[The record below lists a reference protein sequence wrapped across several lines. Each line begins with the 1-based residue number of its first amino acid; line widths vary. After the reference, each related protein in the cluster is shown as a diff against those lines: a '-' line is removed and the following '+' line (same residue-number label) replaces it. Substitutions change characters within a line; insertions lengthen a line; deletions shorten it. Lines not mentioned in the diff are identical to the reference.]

1 REERGIAERVLAG
14 ALKGQRLTTPRGR
27 TTRPTA
33 DQVRIACLDTLM
45 PFLEA
50 GPFLDLFAGAG
61 GVGIEAL
68 SRGAPSATFV
78 EQDGVALRALRD
90 NVERLALADRARVVR
105 GDAARAVAELE
116 MGGERFGVT
125 FLDPPYDSP
134 RGPAALEAVAA
145 GRILVA
151 GAVVVIQHRTKTPPP
166 SAPGALTLW
175 KARRFGET
183 TLTFFR
189 SDP

>member
-1 REERGIAERVLAG
+1 VRVLAG
-14 ALKGQRLTTPRGR
+14 ELKGQRLTTPRGR

-45 PFLEA
+45 PFLVA

-78 EQDGVALRALRD
+78 EQDGAALRALRD
-90 NVERLALADRARVVR
+90 NVERLGLRGRARVLR
-105 GDAARAVAELE
+105 SDAARAVAELGA
-116 MGGERFGVT
+116 GGERFAIV

-134 RGPAALEAVAA
+134 RAAPALEAVAA
-145 GRILVA
+145 GAILIG
-151 GAVVVIQHRTKTPPP
+151 GAVVVLQHGTKAPPP
-166 SAPGALTLW
+166 ESPGVLALW

-189 SDP
+189 SAA

>member
-1 REERGIAERVLAG
+1 MRVLAG

-45 PFLEA
+45 PFLAA

-78 EQDGVALRALRD
+78 EQDGAALRALRD
-90 NVERLALADRARVVR
+90 NVERLGLGARAAVRR
-105 GDAARAVAELE
+105 GDAARVVEALAAEGGRFAV
-116 MGGERFGVT
+116 V

-134 RGPAALEAVAA
+134 RGPAALAAVAD
-145 GRILVA
+145 GRILLG
-151 GAVVVIQHRTKTPPP
+151 GAVVVIQHGTKTPPP
-166 SAPGALTLW
+166 EAPGALTLW

-189 SDP
+189 FDA

>member
-1 REERGIAERVLAG
+1 VRVLAG

-45 PFLEA
+45 PYLDA

-78 EQDGVALRALRD
+78 ERDGAALRALRD
-90 NVERLALADRARVVR
+90 NVERLGLSDRVRVLR
-105 GDAARAVAELE
+105 DDASRAVAALRARQ
-116 MGGERFGVT
+116 ERFAVV
-125 FLDPPYDSP
+125 FLDPPYDSARATP
-134 RGPAALEAVAA
+134 ALEAVAD
-145 GRILVA
+145 GSILVPD
-151 GAVVVIQHRTKTPPP
+151 AVVVVQHGSKTPPAP
-166 SAPGALTLW
+166 SPGALTRW
-175 KARRFGET
+175 KTRRFGET

-189 SDP
+189 SGA